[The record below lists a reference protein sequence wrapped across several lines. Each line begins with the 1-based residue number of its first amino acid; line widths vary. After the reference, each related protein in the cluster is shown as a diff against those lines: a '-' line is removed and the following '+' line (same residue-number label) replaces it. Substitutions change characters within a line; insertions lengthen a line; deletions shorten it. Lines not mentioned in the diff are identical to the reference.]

1 MTITL
6 AFDVYGTLI
15 DTHGLVKQLG
25 VLVGD
30 KAQEFSN
37 SWREKQLE
45 YSFRRALMKS
55 YLPFFECTRSALEY
69 ACKLHQVDLSTEQKS
84 ELLALYS
91 ELPAFSDT
99 LSGLSALD
107 RNQFNPYA
115 FSNGTEVAVRKLL
128 QASDTEQYL
137 LDVVSVDDLQ
147 TFKPDPAVYDYF
159 LQRSAATKEQ
169 TWLISSNP
177 FDVIGALNFGMQA
190 AWLKRSGAALFDDWE
205 LSPTLVVNSLENIG
219 EQILEKSASVSFHSG
234 LPKCQIS

>member
-1 MTITL
+1 MMNITL

-15 DTHGLVKQLG
+15 DTHGLVQQLG
-25 VLVGD
+25 ILVGD
-30 KAQEFSN
+30 KAQAFSN

-45 YSFRRALMKS
+45 YSFRRALMKN
-55 YLPFFECTRSALEY
+55 YQPFFKCTRSALEY
-69 ACKLHQVDLSTEQKS
+69 ACKLHQVDLSAEQKS

-115 FSNGTEVAVRKLL
+115 FSNGTEGAVRKLL
-128 QASDTEQYL
+128 QASDTEQYI

-190 AWLKRSGAALFDDWE
+190 AWVKRSESALFDDWE
-205 LSPTLVVNSLENIG
+205 LSPTLVVNSLEHIG
-219 EQILEKSASVSFHSG
+219 EQILEKSASV
-234 LPKCQIS
+234 